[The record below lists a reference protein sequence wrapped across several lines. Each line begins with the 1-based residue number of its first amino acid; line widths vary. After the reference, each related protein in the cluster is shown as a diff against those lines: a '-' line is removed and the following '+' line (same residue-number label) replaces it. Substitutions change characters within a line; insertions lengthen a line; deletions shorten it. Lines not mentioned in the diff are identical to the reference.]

1 MWVGVSLYIHVLW
14 VISCVLYNHGN
25 LCHTSSLV
33 AALIQKKLYHFLWY
47 SFKHSPLDNTFRYV
61 RRTSL
66 VSCGTSVYRS
76 IENLVVVS
84 YRVTASSFQVPAFCF
99 WLNLEHFDPF
109 CENRSLGVNIEF
121 TLSEIKVW
129 YVVLNLVTWQ
139 CSGHI
144 YIVLPF
150 DPAGR
155 LEVIHVQNWH
165 TFETLRTIET
175 DLHPSWSY
183 LGWHSFRAVRAIKR

>member
-66 VSCGTSVYRS
+66 VSCGTSLYRS

-99 WLNLEHFDPF
+99 WLNLEHSWMHQYTFTFFICDPF

-129 YVVLNLVTWQ
+129 YVVLNLT
-139 CSGHI
+139 C
-144 YIVLPF
+144 LN
-150 DPAGR
+150 A
-155 LEVIHVQNWH
+155 
-165 TFETLRTIET
+165 
-175 DLHPSWSY
+175 
-183 LGWHSFRAVRAIKR
+183 HSE